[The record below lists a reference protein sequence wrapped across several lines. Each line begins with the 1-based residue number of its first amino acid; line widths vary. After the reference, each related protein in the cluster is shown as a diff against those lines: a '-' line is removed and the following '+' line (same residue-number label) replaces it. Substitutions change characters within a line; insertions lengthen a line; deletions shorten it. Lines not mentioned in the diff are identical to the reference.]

1 MGAMAAAAGFAW
13 QVHEAMSAQALVDA
27 GYTVAQQVRITWPD
41 AKGAYAVIDAI
52 GTKEVDGVMNIVLS
66 EAKDGMFSKLSTA
79 QKTLFAVAFD
89 SGKLIVED
97 PKVATRLSIRAG
109 MSLAAQGRLMVAVD
123 ASVANGRAMAQLAR
137 IALSKQRGF
146 FNIGTFFAN
155 PRAAAAFGVSAAY
168 WSLLLHIPG
177 TGGCHDGRCSD
188 TFNGR

>member
-1 MGAMAAAAGFAW
+1 
-13 QVHEAMSAQALVDA
+13 MSAQSLVDA
-27 GYTVAQQVRITWPD
+27 GYTVAQGVRITWPD
-41 AKGAYAVIDAI
+41 AKGAYSVIDAI
-52 GTKEVDGVMNIVLS
+52 GTKEVDGVMKIVLS

-109 MSLAAQGRLMVAVD
+109 VPLAAQGNLIIAVD
-123 ASVANGRAMAQLAR
+123 ASAANGRAMAQFAR

-155 PRAAAAFGVSAAY
+155 PRAAAAVGVGAVY
-168 WSLLLHIPG
+168 WSILLHMPS
-177 TGGCHDGRCSD
+177 TGGCHDGRCTD